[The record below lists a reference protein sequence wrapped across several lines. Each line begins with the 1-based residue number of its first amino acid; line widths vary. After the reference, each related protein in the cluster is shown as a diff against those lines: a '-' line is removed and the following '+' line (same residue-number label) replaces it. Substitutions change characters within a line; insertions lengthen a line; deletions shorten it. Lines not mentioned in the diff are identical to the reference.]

1 MYANAHIDP
10 AKTDPFEPSDFMPT
24 GNRQKRLAGVW
35 MERAK
40 LVMNPVG
47 ADPTEGLPEW
57 AIGPYKGVN

>member
-35 MERAK
+35 IERAK
-40 LVMNPVG
+40 LAMKPAG
-47 ADPTEGLPEW
+47 EDPTEGLPVW